1 MPWYSLTQLQRQYD
15 SAIHPVRAPATTS
28 SIEHG
33 TSSSLLKNLTCV
45 LRQAQHERE
54 TLIVSMLF
62 SLILRLSKDEQ
73 RVFQQTASALV

>member
-1 MPWYSLTQLQRQYD
+1 MAGRFCK
-15 SAIHPVRAPATTS
+15 A
-28 SIEHG
+28 EE
-33 TSSSLLKNLTCV
+33 

-73 RVFQQTASALV
+73 RVFQQTARF